1 MNGGPLGP
9 PFIIGEIKMAIK
21 QQIAFEGITYNLDNR
36 DRLAAHVAQDD
47 STGQCKLHKITGHAL
62 VDSDDSVVSWTQ
74 PANTLLTRI
83 WVVVTSA
90 PTISSGDIGY
100 EVGTSSS
107 GAQIV
112 GTSTDTILD
121 GGTTLAAG
129 LGKEVALVAVGD
141 ASAGL
146 HGSSAS
152 RTLYF
157 NLIATTNASA
167 QGEFMWIIET
177 LDITSTS
184 TNTGTVTAA

>member
-1 MNGGPLGP
+1 MAIAKKVTFEGNKYSLGTLERVAAETAYQNGGFEKIAL
-9 PFIIGEIKMAIK
+9 IK
-21 QQIAFEGITYNLDNR
+21 N
-36 DRLAAHVAQDD
+36 
-47 STGQCKLHKITGHAL
+47 HAL
-62 VDSDDSVVSWTQ
+62 ATTAGDSIVQWTQ
-74 PANTLLTRI
+74 PANTLLARI
-83 WVVVTSA
+83 WVVVTTA

-112 GTSTDTILD
+112 ANSSDTILD

-157 NLIATTNASA
+157 NLTATTDASV

-177 LDITSTS
+177 IETASRTSNS
-184 TNTGTVTAA
+184 GNVSAA

>member
-1 MNGGPLGP
+1 MT
-9 PFIIGEIKMAIK
+9 
-21 QQIAFEGITYNLDNR
+21 IATQKTFEGLKYNLDGR
-36 DRLAAHVAQDD
+36 DRLAAFVSVNDNTSHTQ
-47 STGQCKLHKITGHAL
+47 LHKITGHAL

-83 WVVVTSA
+83 WVVVTTA

-112 GTSTDTILD
+112 ANSSDTILD

-157 NLIATTNASA
+157 NLIATTDASV

-177 LDITSTS
+177 IETASRTSNS
-184 TNTGTVTAA
+184 GNVSAA

>member
-1 MNGGPLGP
+1 
-9 PFIIGEIKMAIK
+9 MAVKKKIR
-21 QQIAFEGITYNLDNR
+21 FEGNQYSLGTIERVAAFVGVNDNTSGP
-36 DRLAAHVAQDD
+36 Q
-47 STGQCKLHKITGHAL
+47 LHKITGHAL
-62 VDSDDSVVSWTQ
+62 VDSADSVVSWTQ

-83 WVVVTSA
+83 WVVVTTA

-112 GTSTDTILD
+112 ANSSDTILD

-157 NLIATTNASA
+157 NLIATTDASV

-177 LDITSTS
+177 IETASRTSNS
-184 TNTGTVTAA
+184 GNGSAA

>member
-1 MNGGPLGP
+1 
-9 PFIIGEIKMAIK
+9 MAIEK
-21 QQIAFEGITYNLDNR
+21 KVRFENSTYSLDTR
-36 DRLAAHVAQDD
+36 DRVAAHAATVD
-47 STGQCKLHKITGHAL
+47 SLVKYHKVTGHAL
-62 VDSDDSVVSWTQ
+62 VDSADSVVSWTQ

-83 WVVVTSA
+83 WVVVTTA
-90 PTISSGDIGY
+90 PTITSGDIGY

-112 GTSTDTILD
+112 ANSSDTILD

-157 NLIATTNASA
+157 NLISTTDASA

-177 LDITSTS
+177 IETASRTSNS
-184 TNTGTVTAA
+184 GNVSAA

>member
-1 MNGGPLGP
+1 
-9 PFIIGEIKMAIK
+9 MAMVK
-21 QQIAFEGITYNLDNR
+21 QITFEGLKYNLDDR
-36 DRLAAHVAQDD
+36 DRVAADAFYQ
-47 STGQCKLHKITGHAL
+47 SGGFEKIALVKNHAL
-62 VDSDDSVVSWTQ
+62 VATAGDSIVQWTQ
-74 PANTLLTRI
+74 PANTMISRMWIVCT
-83 WVVVTSA
+83 TA

-107 GAQIV
+107 GAQV
-112 GTSTDTILD
+112 VAASTDTILD

-157 NLIATTNASA
+157 NLIATTDASV

-177 LDITSTS
+177 IETASRTSNS
-184 TNTGTVTAA
+184 GNVSAA

>member
-1 MNGGPLGP
+1 
-9 PFIIGEIKMAIK
+9 MAIK
-21 QQIAFEGITYNLDNR
+21 SQIAFEGLTWNLDDR
-36 DRLAAHVAQDD
+36 DRLAAY
-47 STGQCKLHKITGHAL
+47 TGVNDKTSLTQLHKITGHAL
-62 VDSDDSVVSWTQ
+62 VDSADSVASWTQ
-74 PANTLLTRI
+74 PANTLLARI
-83 WVVVTSA
+83 WIVVTSA

-112 GTSTDTILD
+112 ATSTDTILD